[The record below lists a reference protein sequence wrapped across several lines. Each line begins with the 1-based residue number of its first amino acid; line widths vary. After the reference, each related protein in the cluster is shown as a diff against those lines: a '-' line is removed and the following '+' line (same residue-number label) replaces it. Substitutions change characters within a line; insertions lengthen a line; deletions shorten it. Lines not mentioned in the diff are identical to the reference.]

1 LSAGFLLC
9 SLLLLSVSAAPAE
22 SIPLYNLFNNA
33 VNRAQHLHQL
43 AADIYKEFERTLL
56 PGMQRQLSESSALS
70 GCYSDSIP
78 APTGKDETQ
87 QRSDGDLLRI
97 SSALI
102 QSWVFP
108 LKTFSEAFSN
118 SLMFGTSDRIFEKLE
133 DLSEGIDEL
142 MRVRSSAATGDAKW
156 TSVDHNTSRLRY
168 IWTHMQNIRQTD
180 AARMK
185 NYGLLACF
193 KKDMHKVETYLKV
206 TKCRRFVESNC
217 TL

>member
-1 LSAGFLLC
+1 CSAGKRPLPVLSAGFLLC

-43 AADIYKEFERTLL
+43 AADIYKEFVSVALSLL
-56 PGMQRQLSESSALS
+56 TSSAS
-70 GCYSDSIP
+70 
-78 APTGKDETQ
+78 DETQ

-142 MRVRSSAATGDAKW
+142 MRTLGEGIHV
-156 TSVDHNTSRLRY
+156 SVLREPY
-168 IWTHMQNIRQTD
+168 ENFDIILRTD

>member
-1 LSAGFLLC
+1 MTP
-9 SLLLLSVSAAPAE
+9 VE
-22 SIPLYNLFNNA
+22 TIPLYNLFNNA

-56 PGMQRQLSESSALS
+56 PGSRQLGDNSPLA

-87 QRSDGDLLRI
+87 MRSDGDLLRI

-102 QSWVFP
+102 ESWVYP

-118 SLMFGTSDRIFEKLE
+118 SLMFGTSDRIYEKLE
-133 DLSEGIDEL
+133 DLSRGIDEL
-142 MRVRSSAATGDAKW
+142 MRTLGEGGIHLSMLMDPYENFDVI
-156 TSVDHNTSRLRY
+156 LR
-168 IWTHMQNIRQTD
+168 TD

-206 TKCRRFVESNC
+206 TKCRRFGESNC

>member
-1 LSAGFLLC
+1 FLTALPVLSAGFLLC

-142 MRVRSSAATGDAKW
+142 MRTLGEGIHV
-156 TSVDHNTSRLRY
+156 SVLREPY
-168 IWTHMQNIRQTD
+168 ENFDIILRTD

>member
-133 DLSEGIDEL
+133 DLSEGP
-142 MRVRSSAATGDAKW
+142 AG
-156 TSVDHNTSRLRY
+156 TSQVDRTPGGEHVLQHPRCDLAPEDVFHRT
-168 IWTHMQNIRQTD
+168 TD

>member
-142 MRVRSSAATGDAKW
+142 MRDAGC
-156 TSVDHNTSRLRY
+156 TRLLPYENFDIILR
-168 IWTHMQNIRQTD
+168 TD

>member
-142 MRVRSSAATGDAKW
+142 MRVRSSRE
-156 TSVDHNTSRLRY
+156 S
-168 IWTHMQNIRQTD
+168 
-180 AARMK
+180 ARCLGLSIK
-185 NYGLLACF
+185 LNYGLLACF

>member
-133 DLSEGIDEL
+133 DLTEFVHPYENFDII
-142 MRVRSSAATGDAKW
+142 
-156 TSVDHNTSRLRY
+156 LR
-168 IWTHMQNIRQTD
+168 TD